1 MPEFRTNDQKRFGK
15 ETILWLEINPD
26 IALGGMPSFEYVYKK
41 EERGNETLIGFTFS

>member
-26 IALGGMPSFEYVYKK
+26 IALGGMPPFKYFCKK
-41 EERGNETLIGFTFS
+41 QGRSDETLIGFTFS

>member
-15 ETILWLEINPD
+15 ETILWLEVNPD
-26 IALGGMPSFEYVYKK
+26 IALGGMPPFEYVCKK